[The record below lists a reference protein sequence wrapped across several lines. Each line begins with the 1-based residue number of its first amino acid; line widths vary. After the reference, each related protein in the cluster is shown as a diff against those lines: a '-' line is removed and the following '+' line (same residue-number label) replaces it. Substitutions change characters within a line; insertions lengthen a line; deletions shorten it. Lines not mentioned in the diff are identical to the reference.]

1 MHDASRT
8 FLTSLPVRM
17 QSTGPVVVA
26 ILFIG
31 CLGYGCEKM
40 ASASRRP
47 KRASKEVD
55 AEALVRII
63 IVRSPV

>member
-1 MHDASRT
+1 
-8 FLTSLPVRM
+8 M
-17 QSTGPVVVA
+17 QSTEPVVVA